1 MALKV
6 EGDNLVVQRVYN
18 GGGGGGEG
26 EGKGRVMTA
35 PSKEEASMYQNL
47 DFMSKKQGAITT
59 SNVYAEEVD
68 E

>member
-26 EGKGRVMTA
+26 EGKVRVMTV

-47 DFMSKKQGAITT
+47 DFMSKNQGAIMTA
-59 SNVYAEEVD
+59 NVYAEDVD